1 MSPSGRSRHPLAGI
15 AVAGVATT
23 RQARSLDGG
32 SVQICLEAARAA
44 LDDAGMGIAEVDGIS
59 ARWPGP
65 GGAVF
70 GPGSV
75 DWSAILGRGF
85 DWIGDTYPQG
95 APGLLDAAAAILA
108 GQCSTVL
115 VFGGRA
121 GESRAVPPGE
131 DASRAAVPPGEDASR
146 AAVPPGYD
154 ASRATVSSGDDA
166 TRATV
171 LSGDDATRAVA
182 SYTRPENEFVACWGS
197 LTAAQFALVAQVY
210 LHRFSP
216 DPERMALVPATIRN
230 AGSANPAAVMYR
242 RGPYRP
248 ADVLAS
254 PPVAEP
260 FRLLDLCLATE
271 GAAAM
276 VVTSL
281 ERARDCPS
289 APALILGGGSEWRR
303 QQYVDPPRYD
313 DVARIGAGA
322 YGRSFGM
329 AGLRPGDVDVFELYD
344 INTFEVIRQF
354 ETLGFCGEGEG
365 VDYLAEAGIGLDG
378 RHPTNTDGG
387 LLAYSHVGFGG
398 PTLKIVEA
406 VRQIRGTAGPSQ
418 VADAEVA
425 LVTGAGSGA
434 QYHNAVLL
442 GADR

>member
-1 MSPSGRSRHPLAGI
+1 MSRSGGSRHPLAGI
-15 AVAGVATT
+15 AVAGVAAT
-23 RQARSLDGG
+23 RQARSLAGN
-32 SVQICLEAARAA
+32 SVQVCLEAARAA
-44 LDDAGMGIAEVDGIS
+44 LDDAGMGLDEVDGIS

-65 GGAVF
+65 GGTVF

-75 DWSAILGRGF
+75 DWSAVLGRGF

-121 GESRAVPPGE
+121 GESGGAAGGE
-131 DASRAAVPPGEDASR
+131 
-146 AAVPPGYD
+146 
-154 ASRATVSSGDDA
+154 
-166 TRATV
+166 
-171 LSGDDATRAVA
+171 AVA
-182 SYTRPENEFVACWGS
+182 AYTRPDNEFVACWGS

-216 DPERMALVPATIRN
+216 DPERMALVSATIRN
-230 AGSANPAAVMYR
+230 AGSANPAAVMYG
-242 RGPYRP
+242 RGPYSP
-248 ADVLAS
+248 ADVLNS

-289 APALILGGGSEWRR
+289 ASAVVLGGGSEWRR

-313 DVARIGAGA
+313 DVARIGASA
-322 YGRSFGM
+322 YRRSFGM
-329 AGLRPGDVDVFELYD
+329 AGLRPDDVDAFELYD

-354 ETLGFCGEGEG
+354 ETLGLCQEGEG

-387 LLAYSHVGFGG
+387 LLAYSHVGWGG

>member
-1 MSPSGRSRHPLAGI
+1 MSGSGSRRHPLARV
-15 AVAGVATT
+15 AVAGVAAT
-23 RQARSLDGG
+23 RQARSLDGN

-44 LDDAGMGIAEVDGIS
+44 LDDAGLSLDDVDGIS

-65 GGAVF
+65 GGTVF
-70 GPGSV
+70 HPGSV
-75 DWSAILGRGF
+75 DWSALLGKGF
-85 DWIGDTYPQG
+85 DWVGDTYPQG
-95 APGLLDAAAAILA
+95 APGLLDAAGAILA

-121 GESRAVPPGE
+121 GESGVG
-131 DASRAAVPPGEDASR
+131 ASG
-146 AAVPPGYD
+146 GQ
-154 ASRATVSSGDDA
+154 
-166 TRATV
+166 
-171 LSGDDATRAVA
+171 AVA
-182 SYTRPENEFVACWGS
+182 SYTRPDNEFTACWGS

-210 LHRFSP
+210 VHRFAP

-230 AGSANPAAVMYR
+230 AGSANPAAVMYG

-289 APALILGGGSEWRR
+289 APVVVLGGGSEWYR

-313 DVARIGAGA
+313 DVARVGSGA
-322 YGRSFGM
+322 YRRSFGM
-329 AGLRPGDVDVFELYD
+329 AGLAPEDVDVFELYD

-354 ETLGFCGEGEG
+354 ETLGFCAEGEG

-387 LLAYSHVGFGG
+387 LLAYSHVGWGG

-418 VADAEVA
+418 VPGPEVA

-442 GADR
+442 GSDR

>member
-1 MSPSGRSRHPLAGI
+1 MSGVEHTRHPLAGI
-15 AVAGVATT
+15 AVAGVAAT
-23 RQARSLDGG
+23 RQARYLEGN
-32 SVQICLEAARAA
+32 SVQICLEAAKAA
-44 LDDAGMGIAEVDGIS
+44 LDDAGMSLDETDGIS

-65 GGAVF
+65 GGTVF

-75 DWSAILGRGF
+75 DWSALLGKGF
-85 DWIGDTYPQG
+85 DWVGDTYPQG
-95 APGLLDAAAAILA
+95 PPGLLDAAGAILS
-108 GQCSTVL
+108 GQCTTVL

-121 GESRAVPPGE
+121 GESG
-131 DASRAAVPPGEDASR
+131 GT
-146 AAVPPGYD
+146 
-154 ASRATVSSGDDA
+154 ATVSSGGDA
-166 TRATV
+166 TSAAV
-171 LSGDDATRAVA
+171 FSGGDATSAAARGVA
-182 SYTRPENEFVACWGS
+182 SYTRPDNEFVSCWGS

-210 LHRFSP
+210 LHRFAP
-216 DPERMALVPATIRN
+216 DPERMALVPAAIRN
-230 AGSANPAAVMYR
+230 AGAANPAAVMYG

-248 ADVLAS
+248 SDVLTS

-271 GAAAM
+271 GAAAI

-289 APALILGGGSEWRR
+289 APAVVLGGGSEWRR

-313 DVARIGAGA
+313 DVARIGKAA
-322 YGRSFGM
+322 YRRSFAM
-329 AGLRPGDVDVFELYD
+329 AGLQPGDVDVFELYD
-344 INTFEVIRQF
+344 INTFEVVRQF
-354 ETLGFCGEGEG
+354 ETLGFCEEGEG

-387 LLAYSHVGFGG
+387 LMAYSHVGWGG

-406 VRQIRGTAGPSQ
+406 VRQIRGIAGPSQ
-418 VADAEVA
+418 VAGAEVVLA
-425 LVTGAGSGA
+425 TGAGSGA

>member
-1 MSPSGRSRHPLAGI
+1 MSRTGRFRHPLAGI
-15 AVAGVATT
+15 AVAGVAAT
-23 RQARSLDGG
+23 RQARSIDGN

-44 LDDAGMGIAEVDGIS
+44 LDDAGMSLAEVDGIS

-65 GGAVF
+65 GGTVF
-70 GPGSV
+70 HPGSV
-75 DWSAILGRGF
+75 DWSAIFGKGF
-85 DWIGDTYPQG
+85 DWVGDTYPQG
-95 APGLLDAAAAILA
+95 APGLLDAAGAILA
-108 GQCSTVL
+108 GQCSVVL

-121 GESRAVPPGE
+121 GESNAG
-131 DASRAAVPPGEDASR
+131 G
-146 AAVPPGYD
+146 
-154 ASRATVSSGDDA
+154 SSG
-166 TRATV
+166 
-171 LSGDDATRAVA
+171 GDAVA
-182 SYTRPENEFVACWGS
+182 AYTRPDNEFVSCWGS

-210 LHRFSP
+210 VHRFSP

-230 AGSANPAAVMYR
+230 AGSANPAAVMYG

-248 ADVLAS
+248 GDVLAS

-289 APALILGGGSEWRR
+289 APAVVLGGGAEWRR

-313 DVARIGAGA
+313 DVARIGESAYRRTFAMAGA
-322 YGRSFGM
+322 D
-329 AGLRPGDVDVFELYD
+329 PGDVDVFELYD

-354 ETLGFCGEGEG
+354 ETLGFCAEGEG

-406 VRQIRGTAGPSQ
+406 VRQIRGAAGSSQ
-418 VADAEVA
+418 VPGAEVA

>member
-1 MSPSGRSRHPLAGI
+1 MSRSGNPLAGI
-15 AVAGVATT
+15 AVAGVAATP
-23 RQARSLDGG
+23 QARRLEGN
-32 SVQICLEAARAA
+32 SVQVCLEAARTA
-44 LDDAGMGIAEVDGIS
+44 LDDAGMTIDEVDGIS

-65 GGAVF
+65 GGTVF
-70 GPGSV
+70 DPGSV
-75 DWSAILGRGF
+75 DWAALFGKGF
-85 DWIGDTYPQG
+85 DWVGDTYPQG
-95 APGLLDAAAAILA
+95 APGLLDAAGAILA

-121 GESRAVPPGE
+121 GESVA
-131 DASRAAVPPGEDASR
+131 DAG
-146 AAVPPGYD
+146 G
-154 ASRATVSSGDDA
+154 DA
-166 TRATV
+166 T
-171 LSGDDATRAVA
+171 SVA
-182 SYTRPENEFVACWGS
+182 AYTRPDNEFVSCWGS

-210 LHRFSP
+210 VHRFAP

-230 AGSANPAAVMYR
+230 AGSANPEAVMYR
-242 RGPYRP
+242 CGPYRP

-276 VVTSL
+276 VVTGL

-289 APALILGGGSEWRR
+289 APAVILGGGSEWRR

-313 DVARIGAGA
+313 DVARIGADA

-329 AGLRPGDVDVFELYD
+329 AGVQPADVDVFELYD
-344 INTFEVIRQF
+344 INTFEVVRQF
-354 ETLGFCGEGEG
+354 ETLGFCAEGEG
-365 VDYLAEAGIGLDG
+365 TDYLADAGIGLDG

-387 LLAYSHVGFGG
+387 LLAYSHVGWGG

-406 VRQIRGTAGPSQ
+406 VRQIRGAAGPGQ
-418 VADAEVA
+418 VPGTEVA

>member
-1 MSPSGRSRHPLAGI
+1 MSPTGRSRHPLAGI
-15 AVAGVATT
+15 AVAGVAAT
-23 RQARSLDGG
+23 RQARSLDGN
-32 SVQICLEAARAA
+32 SIQICLEAVRAA
-44 LDDAGMGIAEVDGIS
+44 LDDAGMSLAEVDGIS

-65 GGAVF
+65 GGTVF
-70 GPGSV
+70 GSGSV
-75 DWSAILGRGF
+75 DWTAVLGKGF
-85 DWIGDTYPQG
+85 DWVGDTYPQG
-95 APGLLDAAAAILA
+95 APGLLDAAGAILA

-121 GESRAVPPGE
+121 GESGAVSPG
-131 DASRAAVPPGEDASR
+131 DASRS
-146 AAVPPGYD
+146 
-154 ASRATVSSGDDA
+154 
-166 TRATV
+166 
-171 LSGDDATRAVA
+171 VA
-182 SYTRPENEFVACWGS
+182 SYTRPENEFVSCWGS

-210 LHRFSP
+210 VHRFAS

-230 AGSANPAAVMYR
+230 AGSVNPAAVMHG

-276 VVTSL
+276 VVTGV

-289 APALILGGGSEWRR
+289 APAVILGGGSEWYR

-322 YGRSFGM
+322 YRRSFGM
-329 AGLRPGDVDVFELYD
+329 AGLRPADVDVFELYD
-344 INTFEVIRQF
+344 ICTFEVIRQF
-354 ETLGFCGEGEG
+354 ETLGFCAEGEG

-387 LLAYSHVGFGG
+387 LLAYSHVGWGG

-406 VRQIRGTAGPSQ
+406 VRQIRGTAGPGQ
-418 VADAEVA
+418 VPGAEVA
-425 LVTGAGSGA
+425 LVTGAGAGA

>member
-1 MSPSGRSRHPLAGI
+1 MSGSGSRRHPLARV
-15 AVAGVATT
+15 AVAGVAAT
-23 RQARSLDGG
+23 RQARSLDGN

-44 LDDAGMGIAEVDGIS
+44 LDDAGLSLDDVDGIS

-65 GGAVF
+65 GGTVF
-70 GPGSV
+70 HPGSV
-75 DWSAILGRGF
+75 DWSALLGKGF
-85 DWIGDTYPQG
+85 DWVGDTYPQG
-95 APGLLDAAAAILA
+95 APGLLDAAGAILA

-121 GESRAVPPGE
+121 GESGVG
-131 DASRAAVPPGEDASR
+131 ASG
-146 AAVPPGYD
+146 GQ
-154 ASRATVSSGDDA
+154 
-166 TRATV
+166 
-171 LSGDDATRAVA
+171 AVA
-182 SYTRPENEFVACWGS
+182 SYTRPDNEFTACWGS

-210 LHRFSP
+210 VHRFAP

-230 AGSANPAAVMYR
+230 AGSANPAAVMYG

-289 APALILGGGSEWRR
+289 APVVVLGGGSEWYR

-313 DVARIGAGA
+313 DVARVGSGA
-322 YGRSFGM
+322 YRRSFGM
-329 AGLRPGDVDVFELYD
+329 AGLAPEDVDVFELYD

-354 ETLGFCGEGEG
+354 ETLGFCAEGEG

-387 LLAYSHVGFGG
+387 LLAYSHVGWGG

-418 VADAEVA
+418 VPGTEVA

-442 GADR
+442 GSDR

>member
-1 MSPSGRSRHPLAGI
+1 VSPSGRSRHPLAGI
-15 AVAGVATT
+15 AVAGVAAT
-23 RQARSLDGG
+23 RQARRLEGD
-32 SVQICLEAARAA
+32 SVQICLEAALAA
-44 LDDAGMGIAEVDGIS
+44 LDDAGMSLDEVDGIS

-65 GGAVF
+65 GGTVF
-70 GPGSV
+70 HPGSV
-75 DWSAILGRGF
+75 DWSAVLGKGF
-85 DWIGDTYPQG
+85 DWVGDTYPQG
-95 APGLLDAAAAILA
+95 APGLLDAAGAILA

-121 GESRAVPPGE
+121 GESGAAVSSGG
-131 DASRAAVPPGEDASR
+131 DARSAVSSGDVSRAAVPSGDATRSAVSSGDVSR
-146 AAVPPGYD
+146 AAVP
-154 ASRATVSSGDDA
+154 SG
-166 TRATV
+166 
-171 LSGDDATRAVA
+171 DATRAVA
-182 SYTRPENEFVACWGS
+182 GYTRPDNEFVACWGS

-210 LHRFSP
+210 IHRYSP
-216 DPERMALVPATIRN
+216 DPERMALVAATIRN
-230 AGSANPAAVMYR
+230 SGSANPAAVIYG
-242 RGPYRP
+242 RGPYTP

-281 ERARDCPS
+281 KRARDCPS
-289 APALILGGGSEWRR
+289 APAVVLGGGSEWRR

-322 YGRSFGM
+322 YRRSFEM
-329 AGLRPGDVDVFELYD
+329 AGLRPGDTDVFELYD

-354 ETLGFCGEGEG
+354 ETLGLCGEGEG

-378 RHPTNTDGG
+378 GHPTNTDGG
-387 LLAYSHVGFGG
+387 LMAYSHVGWGG

-406 VRQIRGTAGPSQ
+406 VRQIRGAAGSSQ
-418 VADAEVA
+418 VPGAEVV

>member
-1 MSPSGRSRHPLAGI
+1 M
-15 AVAGVATT
+15 
-23 RQARSLDGG
+23 
-32 SVQICLEAARAA
+32 
-44 LDDAGMGIAEVDGIS
+44 
-59 ARWPGP
+59 
-65 GGAVF
+65 
-70 GPGSV
+70 
-75 DWSAILGRGF
+75 
-85 DWIGDTYPQG
+85 
-95 APGLLDAAAAILA
+95 
-108 GQCSTVL
+108 
-115 VFGGRA
+115 
-121 GESRAVPPGE
+121 
-131 DASRAAVPPGEDASR
+131 
-146 AAVPPGYD
+146 
-154 ASRATVSSGDDA
+154 
-166 TRATV
+166 
-171 LSGDDATRAVA
+171 A
-182 SYTRPENEFVACWGS
+182 SYTRPDNEFTSCWGS

-210 LHRFSP
+210 LHRFAP

-230 AGSANPAAVMYR
+230 AGSANPAAVMFG

-248 ADVLAS
+248 ADILAS

-260 FRLLDLCLATE
+260 FRLLDLCLASE

-281 ERARDCPS
+281 ERARDCPA
-289 APALILGGGSEWRR
+289 APAVVLGGGSEWRR

-322 YGRSFGM
+322 YRRSFGM

-344 INTFEVIRQF
+344 INSFEVVRQF
-354 ETLGFCGEGEG
+354 ETLGFCPEGDG

-378 RHPTNTDGG
+378 AHPTNTDGG
-387 LLAYSHVGFGG
+387 LMAYSHVGWGG

-418 VADAEVA
+418 VPGAEVA

>member
-1 MSPSGRSRHPLAGI
+1 MARV
-15 AVAGVATT
+15 AVAGVAAT
-23 RQARSLDGG
+23 RQARSLDGN

-44 LDDAGMGIAEVDGIS
+44 LDDAGLSLDDVDGIS

-65 GGAVF
+65 GGTVF
-70 GPGSV
+70 HPGSV
-75 DWSAILGRGF
+75 DWSALLGKGF
-85 DWIGDTYPQG
+85 DWVGDTYPQG
-95 APGLLDAAAAILA
+95 APGLLDAAGAILA

-121 GESRAVPPGE
+121 GESGVG
-131 DASRAAVPPGEDASR
+131 ASG
-146 AAVPPGYD
+146 GQ
-154 ASRATVSSGDDA
+154 
-166 TRATV
+166 
-171 LSGDDATRAVA
+171 AVA
-182 SYTRPENEFVACWGS
+182 SYTRPDNEFTACWGS

-210 LHRFSP
+210 VHRFAP

-230 AGSANPAAVMYR
+230 AGSANPAAVMYG

-289 APALILGGGSEWRR
+289 APVVVLGGGSEWYR

-313 DVARIGAGA
+313 DVARVGSGA
-322 YGRSFGM
+322 YRRSFGM
-329 AGLRPGDVDVFELYD
+329 AGLAPEDVDVFELYD

-354 ETLGFCGEGEG
+354 ETLGFCAEGEG

-387 LLAYSHVGFGG
+387 LLAYSHVGWGG

-418 VADAEVA
+418 VPGTEVA

-442 GADR
+442 GSDR

>member
-1 MSPSGRSRHPLAGI
+1 MSAAGRRCPLAGI
-15 AVAGVATT
+15 AVAGVAAT
-23 RQARSLDGG
+23 RQARRLEVG
-32 SVQICLEAARAA
+32 SVEICLEAARAA
-44 LDDAGMGIAEVDGIS
+44 LDDAGMSLDEVDGIS
-59 ARWPGP
+59 APWPGP

-70 GPGSV
+70 HPGSA
-75 DWSAILGRGF
+75 DWTAVFGKGF
-85 DWIGDTYPQG
+85 DWVGDTYPQG
-95 APGLLDAAAAILA
+95 APGLLDAAGAILA
-108 GQCSTVL
+108 GQARTVL

-121 GESRAVPPGE
+121 SGA
-131 DASRAAVPPGEDASR
+131 ASAGSP
-146 AAVPPGYD
+146 
-154 ASRATVSSGDDA
+154 SGGGA
-166 TRATV
+166 KSV
-171 LSGDDATRAVA
+171 VA
-182 SYTRPENEFVACWGS
+182 YTRPDNEFVSCWGS

-210 LHRFSP
+210 FHRFAP
-216 DPERMALVPATIRN
+216 DPERVALVAATIRN
-230 AGSANPAAVMYR
+230 AGSANPAAVMHG

-289 APALILGGGSEWRR
+289 APAVILGGGSEWYR

-313 DVARIGAGA
+313 DAARIGAA
-322 YGRSFGM
+322 AFRRSFAM
-329 AGLRPGDVDVFELYD
+329 AGLVPGDVDVFELYD
-344 INTFEVIRQF
+344 ICTFEVVRQF
-354 ETLGFCGEGEG
+354 ETLGFCAEGEG
-365 VDYLAEAGIGLDG
+365 ADYLAEAGIGADG

-387 LLAYSHVGFGG
+387 LMAYSHVGWGG

-406 VRQIRGTAGPSQ
+406 VRQIRGTAGPGQ
-418 VADAEVA
+418 VPGTEVA

-434 QYHNAVLL
+434 QYHNAALL

>member
-1 MSPSGRSRHPLAGI
+1 MSRSGASRHPLAGI
-15 AVAGVATT
+15 AVAGVAAT
-23 RQARSLDGG
+23 RQARSLDGN

-44 LDDAGMGIAEVDGIS
+44 LDDAGMGLAEVDGIS

-65 GGAVF
+65 GGTVF
-70 GPGSV
+70 HPGSV
-75 DWSAILGRGF
+75 DWSAILGKGF
-85 DWIGDTYPQG
+85 DWVGDTYPQG

-121 GESRAVPPGE
+121 GESAGASGGE
-131 DASRAAVPPGEDASR
+131 
-146 AAVPPGYD
+146 
-154 ASRATVSSGDDA
+154 
-166 TRATV
+166 
-171 LSGDDATRAVA
+171 AVA
-182 SYTRPENEFVACWGS
+182 AYTRPDNEFVACWGS

-230 AGSANPAAVMYR
+230 AGSANPAAVMYG
-242 RGPYRP
+242 RGPYSP
-248 ADVLAS
+248 AYVLAS

-289 APALILGGGSEWRR
+289 APAVVLGGGSEWRR

-313 DVARIGAGA
+313 DVARIGAAA
-322 YGRSFGM
+322 YRRSFAM

-344 INTFEVIRQF
+344 INTFEVVRQF

-418 VADAEVA
+418 VPGAAVA

>member
-1 MSPSGRSRHPLAGI
+1 MSRPRLSRHPLAGI
-15 AVAGVATT
+15 AVAGVAAT
-23 RQARSLDGG
+23 RQARRLEGN

-44 LDDAGMGIAEVDGIS
+44 LDDAGMSLAEVDGIS

-65 GGAVF
+65 GGTVF

-75 DWSAILGRGF
+75 DWSAVLGKGF
-85 DWIGDTYPQG
+85 DWVGDTYPQG
-95 APGLLDAAAAILA
+95 APGLLDAAGAILA

-121 GESRAVPPGE
+121 GEANAGATPGGAAAGAA
-131 DASRAAVPPGEDASR
+131 ASPGDDPAS
-146 AAVPPGYD
+146 
-154 ASRATVSSGDDA
+154 ATVSSGDDA
-166 TRATV
+166 A
-171 LSGDDATRAVA
+171 SAVA
-182 SYTRPENEFVACWGS
+182 SYTRPDNEFVACWGS

-210 LHRFSP
+210 VHRFAP

-230 AGSANPAAVMYR
+230 AGSANPAAVMYG

-254 PPVAEP
+254 PLVAEP

-281 ERARDCPS
+281 ERARDCP
-289 APALILGGGSEWRR
+289 APPAVVLGGGSEWRR

-313 DVARIGAGA
+313 DVARIGAAA
-322 YGRSFGM
+322 YRRSFAM
-329 AGLRPGDVDVFELYD
+329 AGVRPDDVDVFELYD

-365 VDYLAEAGIGLDG
+365 ADYLAEAGIGLDG

-387 LLAYSHVGFGG
+387 LLAYSHVGWGG

-406 VRQIRGTAGPSQ
+406 VRQIRGTAGPGQ
-418 VADAEVA
+418 VPGAEVA
-425 LVTGAGSGA
+425 LVTGAGAGA

-442 GADR
+442 GTDR

>member
-1 MSPSGRSRHPLAGI
+1 MSRSGRSRHPLAGI
-15 AVAGVATT
+15 AVAGVAAT
-23 RQARSLDGG
+23 RQARSLQES

-65 GGAVF
+65 GGTVF
-70 GPGSV
+70 HPGSA
-75 DWSAILGRGF
+75 DWSAILGKGF
-85 DWIGDTYPQG
+85 DWVGDTYPQG

-121 GESRAVPPGE
+121 GESGGAAGGE
-131 DASRAAVPPGEDASR
+131 
-146 AAVPPGYD
+146 
-154 ASRATVSSGDDA
+154 
-166 TRATV
+166 
-171 LSGDDATRAVA
+171 AVA
-182 SYTRPENEFVACWGS
+182 AYTRPENEFVACWGS

-230 AGSANPAAVMYR
+230 AGSANPAAVMYG

-289 APALILGGGSEWRR
+289 APAVVLGGGSEWRR

-313 DVARIGAGA
+313 DVARIGAAA
-322 YGRSFGM
+322 YRRSFAM

-344 INTFEVIRQF
+344 INTFEVVRQF
-354 ETLGFCGEGEG
+354 ETLGLCQQGEGA
-365 VDYLAEAGIGLDG
+365 DYLAEAGIGLDG

-418 VADAEVA
+418 VPGAEVA